1 MRSVVKPEAKL
12 YNNLPVINL
21 IIFNVASGLDYL
33 KPVDVVQR
41 LGRLCHCVLYGIFD
55 AGLRGAG
62 QLDLFV
68 DMLAHFFTSRS
79 ARLLIKKQ

>member
-1 MRSVVKPEAKL
+1 MLSVVKPETKL
-12 YNNLPVINL
+12 YSNLPVIDL

-41 LGRLCHCVLYGIFD
+41 LACLCHCVLYCIFN
-55 AGLRGAG
+55 AALGGAG

-68 DMLAHFFTSRS
+68 DVFAHMSPQG
-79 ARLLIKKQ
+79 LIFAP